1 MQHYFIDKE
10 HQDADFFDFNDSV
23 LNMNLC
29 FRSCDSIFSKN
40 KIDDGTRSLLNAIDE
55 KCELSG
61 HGLDVG
67 CGLGVIAI
75 SLIKRFNVT
84 FDMIDV
90 NKTAVKL
97 SKENLIKN
105 NVQRNANVFYSDG
118 FKEVKEN
125 YDFIVTN
132 PPIKTGKKLLFE
144 LMSGAFEH
152 LKDNGQLILVIRKDH
167 GMESLKKHITSI
179 FGNCEIIDRNKGFYI
194 LSAYKIMLN
203 KNK

>member
-10 HQDADFFDFNDSV
+10 HAEADFFDFKDNV
-23 LNMNLC
+23 LGMDLC

-40 KIDDGTRSLLNAIDE
+40 KIDDGTRSLLNAIA
-55 KCELSG
+55 KNCVLNG
-61 HGLDVG
+61 HGLDLG

-75 SLIKRFNVT
+75 ALIKKFGVT
-84 FDMIDV
+84 FDMIDI

-105 NVQRNANVFYSDG
+105 NVQKSANVFFSDG
-118 FKEVKEN
+118 FSEVKDV

-144 LMSGAFEH
+144 LMQGANDH
-152 LKDNGQLILVIRKDH
+152 LKQTGQLILVIRKDH
-167 GMESLKKHITSI
+167 GMESLKKHITSM
-179 FGNCEIIDRNKGFYI
+179 FGNCEIIERNKGFYI
-194 LSAYKIMLN
+194 LKAVK
-203 KNK
+203 

>member
-1 MQHYFIDKE
+1 MQHYFIDKDHSE
-10 HQDADFFDFNDSV
+10 SDFFEFNDSV
-23 LNMNLC
+23 IGFNLC

-40 KIDDGTRSLLNAIDE
+40 QIDDGTRALLNAIS
-55 KCELSG
+55 KKLELKG

-75 SLIKRFNVT
+75 ALIKRFSVN

-90 NKTAVKL
+90 NATAVKL

-105 NVQRNANVFYSDG
+105 NVQHSANVFVSNG
-118 FKEVKEN
+118 FEKVDNN

-144 LMSGAFEH
+144 LMNGAYNH
-152 LKDNGQLILVIRKDH
+152 LKDNATLTLVIRKDH
-167 GMESLKKHITSI
+167 GMESLKKYLISL
-179 FGNCEIIDRNKGFYI
+179 FGNCEIIARDKGFYI
-194 LSAYKIMLN
+194 LHCIK
-203 KNK
+203 K